1 VPAETAPTGLA
12 PDPREYRRRL
22 DRQSDDQIDAWAM
35 ELMRDLSIRK
45 GVRHVVAG
53 FMEAA
58 RLDERG
64 LERVFSAGG
73 GPIATLGRTDEFFT
87 GTAEGTL
94 AHLRAKIVGRAL
106 IDGGGRR
113 PLLIHHHP
121 TDRIFRHYVPPYSPS
136 PTLRSSPPM
145 GRDKGGG
152 IYRHG

>member
-73 GPIATLGRTDEFFT
+73 GPIATLGRTAGGAPMVPAIQLLFLVRGIRNTTEDARERLIEYLVT
-87 GTAEGTL
+87 GFHEL
-94 AHLRAKIVGRAL
+94 AFI
-106 IDGGGRR
+106 
-113 PLLIHHHP
+113 
-121 TDRIFRHYVPPYSPS
+121 
-136 PTLRSSPPM
+136 
-145 GRDKGGG
+145 
-152 IYRHG
+152 

>member
-1 VPAETAPTGLA
+1 MPAETAPTGLA

-73 GPIATLGRTDEFFT
+73 GPIATLGRTVRGEPMVPAIQLFFLVRGIRNT
-87 GTAEGTL
+87 TKDARERLIEYLVSGFHEL
-94 AHLRAKIVGRAL
+94 AFI
-106 IDGGGRR
+106 
-113 PLLIHHHP
+113 
-121 TDRIFRHYVPPYSPS
+121 
-136 PTLRSSPPM
+136 
-145 GRDKGGG
+145 
-152 IYRHG
+152 